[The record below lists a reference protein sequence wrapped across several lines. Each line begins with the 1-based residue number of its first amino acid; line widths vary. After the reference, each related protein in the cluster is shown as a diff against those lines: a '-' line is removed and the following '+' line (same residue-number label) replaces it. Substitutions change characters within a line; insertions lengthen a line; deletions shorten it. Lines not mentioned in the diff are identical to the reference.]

1 MSPVWNPTVDE
12 GQNAQ
17 ARAGPDRWRVFLRGL
32 VIEMEAQAG
41 PVATTAVPAGRRAT
55 NGASDGVAAGQFDG
69 SAGDRDER
77 GSMAEIGWG
86 SVRLTMNE
94 AERCVEL
101 DHTGLP
107 RIGSAGEPAGT
118 WLAPVLEGLYQE
130 WMGQQPGADELLRTR
145 LQHCGNS
152 IAIRYGRLSLI
163 VRPEP

>member
-1 MSPVWNPTVDE
+1 MARLTALPPVDSME
-12 GQNAQ
+12 A
-17 ARAGPDRWRVFLRGL
+17 L
-32 VIEMEAQAG
+32 EMEMN
-41 PVATTAVPAGRRAT
+41 AVL
-55 NGASDGVAAGQFDG
+55 
-69 SAGDRDER
+69 
-77 GSMAEIGWG
+77 AEIGWG

-152 IAIRYGRLSLI
+152 IAIRYGRL
-163 VRPEP
+163 